1 MLGRIKN
8 WLVFQLE
15 QLMMRGTFA
24 RFGFVLGVLALV
36 ALATGILVRLLV
48 PGFDSLGE
56 AIWWAF
62 QHVVVPE
69 YVDGEDGGAVKITFA
84 TVLIVLGSILF
95 AGAVIAIL
103 VQWMNDTTARLE
115 QGLTPVALSN
125 HVIILG
131 WTDRTPTIVAEL
143 LHTGPR
149 RERFLARYGA
159 RKLRIVVLAKQVDTA
174 LVKELPE
181 RVGDVWNGVAT
192 CCFVRE
198 AR

>member
-1 MLGRIKN
+1 MFVRIKN

-24 RFGFVLGVLALV
+24 RFGFVLILLALI
-36 ALATGILVRLLV
+36 ALAAGVFLRLLA
-48 PGFDSLGE
+48 PGFESLGD

-69 YVDGEDGGAVKITFA
+69 YVDDGDEGVVKLSFA
-84 TVLIVLGSILF
+84 TALIVLGSILF

-103 VQWMNDTTARLE
+103 VQWMNETTARLE
-115 QGLTPVALSN
+115 QGLTPVQLSN

-143 LHTGPR
+143 LRTGP
-149 RERFLARYGA
+149 
-159 RKLRIVVLAKQVDTA
+159 
-174 LVKELPE
+174 
-181 RVGDVWNGVAT
+181 
-192 CCFVRE
+192 
-198 AR
+198 